1 MILWKSAI
9 IFLMGKD
16 DSERNVVAEEMKR
29 RFNMGEEAVVFFYRN
44 ASGTIEVDLLVEL
57 DGKLHPLE
65 IKASSPFS
73 FPRSMT
79 KNLKAFGELCPEA
92 ETGRVVYSDETMPV
106 AVNFADTDKWCI

>member
-1 MILWKSAI
+1 MQIRNLNSDLHDYFKPAI
-9 IFLMGKD
+9 ILPRGLKD
-16 DSERNVVAEEMKR
+16 DSARNVQ
-29 RFNMGEEAVVFFYRN
+29 GN

-65 IKASSPFS
+65 IKASSTFS
-73 FPRSMT
+73 SSMT

-92 ETGRVVYSDETMPV
+92 ETGRIVYSGETMPV

>member
-1 MILWKSAI
+1 
-9 IFLMGKD
+9 MGKE

-29 RFNMGEEAVVFFYRN
+29 RFNMGEEADLFFYRN
-44 ASGTIEVDLLVEL
+44 ASGTIEVDLPVEL

-65 IKASSPFS
+65 IKASSTFS
-73 FPRSMT
+73 SSMM

-92 ETGRVVYSDETMPV
+92 ETGRIVYSGETMPV